1 MAPQTMD
8 STSVLELL
16 VAAEPPQ
23 RSKDNGK
30 DGSKFNRLS
39 DSQRR
44 INQLSSSLKKM
55 ETTTEESF
63 RYCDQLTKR
72 ASHLDSLTS
81 PASDASAM
89 LSVAAGN
96 LTSTLTLMKDAREKF
111 DTVGDCEP
119 AIERLL
125 KGVEDM
131 EEKRRGTSK
140 QKSQAFSRGGSNP
153 FDLDD
158 DRYSQSLSEQD
169 VYAAADNMEI
179 IKDAFDYFLDH
190 KHWRSASS
198 TLANLERVHKMGVSA
213 MSLLLT
219 HHLMSAGQAIRVKR
233 VVKKEGGPV
242 VPSRN
247 ESADEV
253 SSCLWLGLQS
263 QRYLCLTLSF
273 SSSLSTNRLV
283 LG

>member
-1 MAPQTMD
+1 MAPETMD
-8 STSVLELL
+8 STTVLELL
-16 VAAEPPQ
+16 GAAEPPQ
-23 RSKDNGK
+23 RKDAK
-30 DGSKFNRLS
+30 DKRLS

-44 INQLSSSLKKM
+44 INQLSSSLDKM
-55 ETTTEESF
+55 QTTTKESF

-72 ASHLDSLTS
+72 ARHLDSLTS

-131 EEKRRGTSK
+131 EEKRKGTAK
-140 QKSQAFSRGGSNP
+140 QNSQYRRGSNP

-158 DRYSQSLSEQD
+158 DRFSQTLSEQD

-179 IKDAFDYFLDH
+179 LKDAFDYFLDH

-219 HHLMSAGQAIRVKR
+219 HHLMSSGQAIRVKR
-233 VVKKEGGPV
+233 IVKKEGGPV
-242 VPSRN
+242 VPSKH

-253 SSCLWLGLQS
+253 
-263 QRYLCLTLSF
+263 
-273 SSSLSTNRLV
+273 RLV
-283 LG
+283 

>member
-1 MAPQTMD
+1 MPPGTMD
-8 STSVLELL
+8 STSVLALL
-16 VAAEPPQ
+16 AAAEPPLPTD
-23 RSKDNGK
+23 KDK
-30 DGSKFNRLS
+30 MNRLS

-44 INQLSSSLKKM
+44 INQLSSSLSRM
-55 ETTTEESF
+55 QTTTKEAF

-72 ASHLDSLTS
+72 ARHLDSLTS

-96 LTSTLTLMKDAREKF
+96 LSSTLTLMKDAREKF

-125 KGVEDM
+125 KGVADM
-131 EEKRRGTSK
+131 EEKRKGTAK
-140 QKSQAFSRGGSNP
+140 QNSQYRRGSNP

-158 DRYSQSLSEQD
+158 DRYSQTLSEQD

-179 IKDAFDYFLDH
+179 VKDAFDYFLDH

-198 TLANLERVHKMGVSA
+198 TLANLERVHKMGVNA

-233 VVKKEGGPV
+233 VVKKEGAPV
-242 VPSRN
+242 LPSKQ
-247 ESADEV
+247 ETAEEV
-253 SSCLWLGLQS
+253 SFVT
-263 QRYLCLTLSF
+263 LCF
-273 SSSLSTNRLV
+273 Y
-283 LG
+283 

>member
-1 MAPQTMD
+1 MAPEIMD

-23 RSKDNGK
+23 PKDK
-30 DGSKFNRLS
+30 MHRLS

-44 INQLSSSLKKM
+44 INQLSSSLNKM
-55 ETTTEESF
+55 QTTTKEAF

-72 ASHLDSLTS
+72 ARHLDSLTS

-119 AIERLL
+119 AIERIL
-125 KGVEDM
+125 KGVTDM
-131 EEKRRGTSK
+131 EEKRKGTAK
-140 QKSQAFSRGGSNP
+140 QNSQFRRGSNP

-158 DRYSQSLSEQD
+158 DRYSQTLSEQD

-179 IKDAFDYFLDH
+179 LKDAFDYFLDH

-198 TLANLERVHKMGVSA
+198 TLANLERVHKMGVNA
-213 MSLLLT
+213 MCLLLT
-219 HHLMSAGQAIRVKR
+219 HHLMSSGQAIRVKR
-233 VVKKEGGPV
+233 VVKKEGGPI
-242 VPSRN
+242 VPSKH
-247 ESADEV
+247 ETAEEV
-253 SSCLWLGLQS
+253 SVVAMCCCLGFPYCGLS
-263 QRYLCLTLSF
+263 R
-273 SSSLSTNRLV
+273 
-283 LG
+283 

>member
-1 MAPQTMD
+1 MD
-8 STSVLELL
+8 SSTVLELL

-23 RSKDNGK
+23 RTASKDGNK
-30 DGSKFNRLS
+30 YSRLS

-44 INQLSSSLKKM
+44 INQLSAALDKM
-55 ETTTEESF
+55 ESTTRESF

-72 ASHLDSLTS
+72 ARHLDSLTS

-125 KGVEDM
+125 KGVQDM
-131 EEKRRGTSK
+131 EAKRKGTTN
-140 QKSQAFSRGGSNP
+140 QFSRGGRGGGSNP

-158 DRYSQSLSEQD
+158 DRFSQNLSEQD
-169 VYAAADNMEI
+169 VYAACDNMEI
-179 IKDAFDYFLDH
+179 LKDAFDYFLEH

-213 MSLLLT
+213 MSLLLQ
-219 HHLMSAGQAIRVKR
+219 HHLMSAGQPIRVKR
-233 VVKKEGGPV
+233 IVKKEGGPV
-242 VPSRN
+242 VPSKN
-247 ESADEV
+247 ETAEEV
-253 SSCLWLGLQS
+253 S
-263 QRYLCLTLSF
+263 F
-273 SSSLSTNRLV
+273 SLR
-283 LG
+283 

>member
-1 MAPQTMD
+1 MAPSTMD
-8 STSVLELL
+8 SATVVELL

-23 RSKDNGK
+23 RENAKDK
-30 DGSKFNRLS
+30 LFRIS

-44 INQLSSSLKKM
+44 INQLSAALDKM
-55 ETTTEESF
+55 QTTTKESF

-72 ASHLDSLTS
+72 ARHLDSLTS

-96 LTSTLTLMKDAREKF
+96 LSSTLTLMKDAREKF

-125 KGVEDM
+125 KGVQDM
-131 EEKRRGTSK
+131 EEKRKGTAK
-140 QKSQAFSRGGSNP
+140 QNSQYRRGSNP

-158 DRYSQSLSEQD
+158 DRFSQTLSEQD

-179 IKDAFDYFLDH
+179 LKDAFDYFLEH

-198 TLANLERVHKMGVSA
+198 TLANLERVHKMGVTA
-213 MSLLLT
+213 MCMLMT
-219 HHLMSAGQAIRVKR
+219 HHLMSSGQAIRVKR

-247 ESADEV
+247 ETAEDV
-253 SSCLWLGLQS
+253 SLVSCCGVLLLGPCRLI
-263 QRYLCLTLSF
+263 LTIAIF
-273 SSSLSTNRLV
+273 V
-283 LG
+283 L